1 MPPEASSRPEIGLK
15 RTEASRS
22 RYGPPGATMTLKGFF
37 GARCTSTPLP
47 LGAPGI
53 SSTAHWPSTDFQPLS
68 SACSKSK
75 RSVNAPC
82 GRVSSSA
89 RAEGLRSGC
98 VPNHPSKPASMTATI
113 HTKPVPWPP
122 GTMLPPPSPPLCF
135 MRPSSIAARAR
146 LRVQFYR
153 PSDRLPGRVAPLH
166 VLRVEAGFAE
176 RDGGLASDVESV
188 GAKHYDRVGFRQ
200 LPDPFVDPLRVTPY
214 RAVHD
219 VLLSRDI
226 RPWAGIDDLDRL
238 SRVQHGLDLLDRNT
252 GQVAELLL
260 DEGPRSHGPSRVLV
274 ARLRRHPID
283 VAVEGID
290 IGGRVRS
297 EIDVVRMLV
306 HVQRQD
312 RNAARGG
319 LAMIARAL
327 IDEPAGARHL
337 DKHHPPRAAGQAL
350 RHSDE
355 LAPPAVHRA
364 EVSGQNLR
372 EHLGRPSISEC
383 HAGEVQLVK
392 KRRVQ
397 RDQLFTLQAVD
408 DIRGSLLEVEGLH
421 VVGCAVQ
428 HSPRA
433 RR

>member
-15 RTEASRS
+15 RTETSTS

-53 SSTAHWPSTDFQPLS
+53 SSTLHWPSTDFQPVS

-75 RSVNAPC
+75 RSLNAPC

-98 VPNHPSKPASMTATI
+98 VPNHPSRPASMTATI

-122 GTMLPPPSPPLCF
+122 RTRLPPPSPLIAMFRF

-153 PSDRLPGRVAPLH
+153 PSDRLPGRVAALH
-166 VLRVEAGFAE
+166 VLRVEAGVAK
-176 RDGGLASDVESV
+176 RDGGFASDVEPV

-200 LPDPFVDPLRVTPY
+200 LPNPFVDPLRVTPY

-219 VLLSRDI
+219 VLLSRDV
-226 RPWAGIDDLDRL
+226 RPGAGIDDLDRL
-238 SRVQHGLDLLDRNT
+238 ARVQHGLDVLDRDT

-260 DEGPRSHGPSRVLV
+260 DEGPRSLDSGRVLV

-290 IGGRVRS
+290 IRGRVRS
-297 EIDVVRMLV
+297 EIDVVRVLV
-306 HVQRQD
+306 HVQGQD

-319 LAMIARAL
+319 LAMIACVL
-327 IDEPAGARHL
+327 IDEPAVARYV
-337 DKHHPPRAAGQAL
+337 DEQHPPRAAGQTL
-350 RHSDE
+350 RHRDE
-355 LAPPAVHRA
+355 LTPPAVHRT

-372 EHLGRPSISEC
+372 EHLGRPSIPER

-392 KRRVQ
+392 KCRVE

-408 DIRGSLLEVEGLH
+408 DIGRGLLEVE
-421 VVGCAVQ
+421 
-428 HSPRA
+428 
-433 RR
+433 